1 MPWEELEQLIRPYYY
16 EGKYGNKPYELEL
29 MPRIH
34 LLQNLYDLSDQNDVA
49 LAKFRGSRISFAVN
63 RSVRCLP
70 APSPSAVAGK
80 ERKNDCSCKNNHRCG
95 QNQSVSPHRHM
106 RRHARNTYD
115 KCSRLVGFGSN
126 VSSVSACGKF
136 CKTAVFVHIV
146 NFGLRAVKII
156 VCTEQ

>member
-29 MPRIH
+29 MLRIH

-63 RSVRCLP
+63 RSVRYLP
-70 APSPSAVAGK
+70 APSPSAVAGT

-95 QNQSVSPHRHM
+95 QNQSVSPHRHTK
-106 RRHARNTYD
+106 RHARNTDD
-115 KCSRLVGFGSN
+115 KRPRLVCFGN
-126 VSSVSACGKF
+126 DVSSVSARGKF
-136 CKTAVFVHIV
+136 CKFAVFVHMV
-146 NFGLRAVKII
+146 NFGFRAVKII
-156 VCTEQ
+156 VRTE